1 VFTLKKI
8 KKLKKISKKISERIG
23 TMVKLVLYINRAGE
37 SNTTSSNPSPNSLPE
52 DNEPTELPS
61 PSSPLA
67 THNHNIPEIT
77 QLNNDINHNN
87 TTYYLPPSIRYLE
100 DQNVARRAFLNG
112 AFVPQLYVAF
122 KTFQILPEEKILII
136 FRDEVTRLEKRVDDP
151 TVRDPQSIHLALFV
165 RNTSDHARVIAD
177 KNSTLLDLIC
187 TPDIKVNLTWV
198 YPKVLKRKY
207 NKLSLCLH
215 PVTDICSSGSSDEDD
230 DTEDENDDDNPFWM

>member
-1 VFTLKKI
+1 
-8 KKLKKISKKISERIG
+8 
-23 TMVKLVLYINRAGE
+23 MVKLVLYLNAARE
-37 SNTTSSNPSPNSLPE
+37 SNEPSSHPSPPSLPE
-52 DNEPTELPS
+52 DNAPTGLCHRS

-67 THNHNIPEIT
+67 TRNDNNPETIQPDNNNNHT
-77 QLNNDINHNN
+77 NHNN
-87 TTYYLPPSIRYLE
+87 HHNNNNTTTIHYLPASNGYLE
-100 DQNVARRAFLNG
+100 NQVDVRRAFLNG

-230 DTEDENDDDNPFWM
+230 DDTENDDDDNPFWM

>member
-1 VFTLKKI
+1 
-8 KKLKKISKKISERIG
+8 
-23 TMVKLVLYINRAGE
+23 MVKLVLYLNAARE
-37 SNTTSSNPSPNSLPE
+37 SNASSSHPSPASLPE
-52 DNEPTELPS
+52 DNAPTGLRHRS

-67 THNHNIPEIT
+67 TRNDNNPETIQPDNNNHTNNNHNNHNHN
-77 QLNNDINHNN
+77 NNATIH
-87 TTYYLPPSIRYLE
+87 YLPASNGYLANQV
-100 DQNVARRAFLNG
+100 DVRRAFLNG

-136 FRDEVTRLEKRVDDP
+136 FRDEVTRLEKCVDDP

-177 KNSTLLDLIC
+177 RNSTLMDLIC

-215 PVTDICSSGSSDEDD
+215 PVTDICSSGSSDED
-230 DTEDENDDDNPFWM
+230 TEDEDDDNPFWM

>member
-1 VFTLKKI
+1 
-8 KKLKKISKKISERIG
+8 
-23 TMVKLVLYINRAGE
+23 MVKLVLYLNAARE
-37 SNTTSSNPSPNSLPE
+37 SNEPSSHPSPPSLPE
-52 DNEPTELPS
+52 DNAPTGLCHRS

-67 THNHNIPEIT
+67 TRNDNNPETIQPDNNNNNNHT
-77 QLNNDINHNN
+77 NNNHNN
-87 TTYYLPPSIRYLE
+87 NHTNHNTTTIHYLPASNGYLE
-100 DQNVARRAFLNG
+100 NQVDVRRAFLNG

-207 NKLSLCLH
+207 HKLSLCLH
-215 PVTDICSSGSSDEDD
+215 PVTDIYSSGSSDEDD
-230 DTEDENDDDNPFWM
+230 DDTEDEDDDDDNPFWM